1 MADEDE
7 DLKRALAL
15 SLLQSEQVVPSRKR
29 DQTILVSDGSETEDS
44 EDQAPKA
51 KKQKQR
57 TVPLPKGETASAL
70 PTSSNPTR
78 ADLERERLARQA
90 AREAS
95 GIASTSK
102 VTLKP
107 SAGARVA
114 TFSSLCEPGPS
125 SQPSAAPSASS
136 SSGPQ
141 YPNGI
146 ETTFLCVY
154 S

>member
-15 SLLQSEQVVPSRKR
+15 SLLQSEQVVPPPRKR
-29 DQTILVSDGSETEDS
+29 NQTILVSDGSETENS

-51 KKQKQR
+51 KKQK

-70 PTSSNPTR
+70 PASLNPPR

-95 GIASTSK
+95 GTASTSK
-102 VTLKP
+102 VTLQP
-107 SAGARVA
+107 SSGARVA
-114 TFSSLCEPGPS
+114 TFSSLRESGPS

-136 SSGPQ
+136 SSGLQ
-141 YPNGI
+141 YPNGN
-146 ETTFLCVY
+146 ETAILFVY